1 MSSQISEIAS
11 SERARNDERRGA
23 MPIAVDSSGE
33 VRMTVQSARA
43 ERVSAPPGSVEFDA
57 DVLVIGGGPAGTWA
71 AISAAERGARVVLAD
86 KGFCGTSGATAAAGT
101 GVWYVD
107 PDQKLREAAMVNR
120 EKLGGN
126 LQDRRW
132 MARVL
137 DRTYEQSNRLADW
150 GYPYPVDD
158 NGKSQRNSLQGP
170 EYMRLMRK
178 RSKQAGVTILDHS
191 PALELLV
198 DEKGAVA
205 GASGLRRQ
213 KHDRWA
219 VRAGAVVIATGG
231 CAFLSKTLGSNVLTG
246 DGYLMAAE
254 AGAEFSSMEFSNPYA
269 ISPAF
274 GSVTKTL
281 FYGWATFTYE
291 DGSVVPGAASK
302 GGRSAIARALTQ
314 GSVYAQLDKADE
326 SVQRHMRASQPNFFL
341 PFDRT
346 GIDPFTDRF
355 PVTLRLEGTVRGTG
369 GLRIVDDTCATSVP
383 GLYAAGDAAT
393 RELICGGF
401 TGGGS
406 HNAAWAIS
414 SGTFAGQGAADYA
427 RQSGTSSG
435 RRLSSAGTVA
445 FRRRVMHPFKPAE
458 LASAVQVEV
467 FPYDLNYFR
476 EAGRLEGSLQR
487 LDALWTGIAQADAA
501 SADEVFRARESASML
516 ATARWMYRSA
526 LARKES
532 RGMHRRDDFPEQ
544 DDRQRHYI
552 TSGGLDE
559 VWTAARPHAEATYA
573 EAAE

>member
-1 MSSQISEIAS
+1 
-11 SERARNDERRGA
+11 
-23 MPIAVDSSGE
+23 
-33 VRMTVQSARA
+33 MTNQSIRA
-43 ERVSAPPGSVEFDA
+43 ERSSSASGSVEFDA

-101 GVWYVD
+101 GVWYVGPD
-107 PDQKLREAAMVNR
+107 PVLREAAMANR
-120 EKLGGN
+120 EKMGGY

-137 DRTYEQSNRLADW
+137 DRTYDRSNQLADW

-158 NGKSQRNSLQGP
+158 GGKSQRNSLQGP

-178 RSKQAGVTILDHS
+178 RTKQAGVTILDHS

-198 DEKGAVA
+198 DEDGAVA
-205 GASGLRRQ
+205 GATGERRQ
-213 KHDRWA
+213 KYDRWIVHA
-219 VRAGAVVIATGG
+219 KAVVIATGG

-254 AGAEFSSMEFSNPYA
+254 AGAEFTSMEFSNPYA
-269 ISPAF
+269 ISTAF

-281 FYGWATFTYE
+281 FFGWATFSYE

-302 GGRSAIARALTQ
+302 GGRSAIARALLQ
-314 GSVYAQLDKADE
+314 GPVYARLDKADND
-326 SVQRHMRASQPNFFL
+326 VQQHMRASQPNFFL

-369 GLRIVDDTCATSVP
+369 GLRIVNDDCATSVP

-406 HNAAWAIS
+406 HNAAWAMS
-414 SGTFAGQGAADYA
+414 SGSWAGQGAADYA
-427 RQSGTSSG
+427 RQMGPAT
-435 RRLSSAGTVA
+435 RRSLSRAGTAAVREA
-445 FRRRVMHPFKPAE
+445 SNRPFSPAD
-458 LASAVQVEV
+458 LTRAVREEV
-467 FPYDLNYFR
+467 VPYELNYFR
-476 EAGRLEGSLQR
+476 EAGRLSGALQR
-487 LDALWTGIAQADAA
+487 LDALWAEASAADAA
-501 SADEVFRARESASML
+501 TGSDVLRAREGAAML

-526 LARKES
+526 LARTEC
-532 RGMHRRDDFPEQ
+532 RGMHRRDDFPDQ

-559 VWTAARPHAEATYA
+559 VWTSFRPHAAAVYA

>member
-1 MSSQISEIAS
+1 
-11 SERARNDERRGA
+11 
-23 MPIAVDSSGE
+23 
-33 VRMTVQSARA
+33 MTIRSDRA
-43 ERVSAPPGSVEFDA
+43 ERKPVATGSVEFDV

-71 AISAAERGARVVLAD
+71 AVSAAERGARVVLAD

-107 PDQKLREAAMVNR
+107 PDPLLREAAMADR
-120 EKLGGN
+120 EKMGGY

-132 MARVL
+132 MERVL
-137 DRTYEQSNRLADW
+137 DLTYAQSNRLADW

-158 NGKSQRNSLQGP
+158 DGKSRRNSLQGP

-178 RSKQAGVTILDHS
+178 RTKQAGVTILDHS

-198 DEKGAVA
+198 DEAGAVA
-205 GASGLRRQ
+205 GATGLRRQ
-213 KHDRWA
+213 KGDRWT
-219 VRAGAVVIATGG
+219 VRARAVVIATGG

-254 AGAEFSSMEFSNPYA
+254 AGAELTSMEFSNPYA
-269 ISPAF
+269 ISAAF

-302 GGRSAIARALTQ
+302 GGRSAIARALVQ
-314 GSVYAQLDKADE
+314 GPVYAKLDKADGE
-326 SVQRHMRASQPNFFL
+326 VQRHMRASQPNFFL

-346 GIDPFTDRF
+346 GIDPFSDRF

-406 HNAAWAIS
+406 HNAAWAMS
-414 SGTFAGQGAADYA
+414 SGAWAGQGAAGYA
-427 RQSGTSSG
+427 EQLGSAATRSVSC
-435 RRLSSAGTVA
+435 AGTVGLRERANRA
-445 FRRRVMHPFKPAE
+445 FSPAG
-458 LASAVQVEV
+458 LTRAVQDEV
-467 FPYDLNYFR
+467 YPYDLNYFR
-476 EAGRLEGSLQR
+476 EAGRLGRSLQR
-487 LDALWTGIAQADAA
+487 LDALWAEASQADAA
-501 SADEVFRARESASML
+501 AESDLQRARESAAML
-516 ATARWMYRSA
+516 ATARWMYRSG

-532 RGMHRRDDFPEQ
+532 RGMHRRDDFPDQ
-544 DDRQRHYI
+544 DDRQRYYV
-552 TSGGLDE
+552 TTGGLDE
-559 VWTAARPHAEATYA
+559 VWTSVRPHAATTYA

>member
-1 MSSQISEIAS
+1 
-11 SERARNDERRGA
+11 
-23 MPIAVDSSGE
+23 
-33 VRMTVQSARA
+33 
-43 ERVSAPPGSVEFDA
+43 VSA
-57 DVLVIGGGPAGTWA
+57 A
-71 AISAAERGARVVLAD
+71 AHGARVVLAD

-107 PDQKLREAAMVNR
+107 PDSALREAAMANR
-120 EKLGGN
+120 EKLGGY

-137 DRTYEQSNRLADW
+137 DRTYEQSSRLADW

-158 NGKSQRNSLQGP
+158 SGKSQRNSLQGP

-178 RSKQAGVTILDHS
+178 RTKQAGVTILDHS

-198 DEKGAVA
+198 GADGAVA

-213 KHDRWA
+213 KHDRWT
-219 VRAGAVVIATGG
+219 VRSKAVVIATGG

-254 AGAEFSSMEFSNPYA
+254 VGAEFSSMEFSNPYA
-269 ISPAF
+269 ISAAF

-302 GGRSAIARALTQ
+302 GGRSAIARALLQ
-314 GSVYAQLDKADE
+314 GPVYARLDKADND
-326 SVQRHMRASQPNFFL
+326 VQRHMRASQPNFFL

-346 GIDPFTDRF
+346 GIDPFRERF

-369 GLRIVDDTCATSVP
+369 GLRIIDDSCATSVP

-406 HNAAWAIS
+406 HNAAWAMS
-414 SGTFAGQGAADYA
+414 SGTWAGQGAADYA
-427 RQSGTSSG
+427 RQLGRTS
-435 RRLSSAGTVA
+435 RREVSSAGTVA
-445 FRRRVMHPFKPAE
+445 FQNRSRRAIEPAV
-458 LASAVQVEV
+458 LAKAVQNEV
-467 FPYDLNYFR
+467 FPYELNYFR
-476 EAGRLEGSLQR
+476 DASRLQESLAR
-487 LDALWTGIAQADAA
+487 LDAAWLDVSEADAA
-501 SADEVFRARESASML
+501 NTSDVLRAREAAAML

-526 LARKES
+526 LTRQES
-532 RGMHRRDDFPEQ
+532 RGMHRRDDFPDQ
-544 DDRQRHYI
+544 DNGQRHYV
-552 TSGGLDE
+552 TTGGLDDI
-559 VWTAARPHAEATYA
+559 WTSVRPHADVAYA

>member
-1 MSSQISEIAS
+1 
-11 SERARNDERRGA
+11 
-23 MPIAVDSSGE
+23 
-33 VRMTVQSARA
+33 MTNRSIRA
-43 ERVSAPPGSVEFDA
+43 EGTSSAAGSVEFDA

-71 AISAAERGARVVLAD
+71 AIGAAEQGARVVLAD

-107 PDQKLREAAMVNR
+107 PDPALREAAMADR
-120 EKLGGN
+120 EKMGGY

-132 MARVL
+132 MTRVL
-137 DRTYEQSNRLADW
+137 DRTYDRSNQLADW
-150 GYPYPVDD
+150 GYPYPVDS

-178 RSKQAGVTILDHS
+178 RTKQAGVTILDHS

-198 DEKGAVA
+198 DENGAVA
-205 GASGLRRQ
+205 GATGERRQ
-213 KHDRWA
+213 KHDRWT
-219 VRAGAVVIATGG
+219 VRAKAVVIATGG

-254 AGAEFSSMEFSNPYA
+254 AGAEFTSMEFSNPYA
-269 ISPAF
+269 ISTAF

-281 FYGWATFTYE
+281 FFGWATFSYE

-302 GGRSAIARALTQ
+302 GGRSAIARALLQ
-314 GSVYAQLDKADE
+314 GPVYARLDKAD
-326 SVQRHMRASQPNFFL
+326 SDVRQHMRVSQPNFFL

-369 GLRIVDDTCATSVP
+369 GLRIAGDDCATSVP

-406 HNAAWAIS
+406 HNAAWAMS
-414 SGTFAGQGAADYA
+414 SGSWAGQGAADYA
-427 RQSGTSSG
+427 LRIGPATKRS
-435 RRLSSAGTVA
+435 LSRAGTVA
-445 FRRRVMHPFKPAE
+445 LRENSTRRFNPEE
-458 LASAVQVEV
+458 LTRAVRDEV
-467 FPYDLNYFR
+467 FPYELNYFR
-476 EAGRLEGSLQR
+476 EAGRLNGSLQR
-487 LDALWTGIAQADAA
+487 LDALWGEVSGADAA
-501 SADEVFRARESASML
+501 TRSDVLRAREGAAML

-526 LARKES
+526 LARTES
-532 RGMHRRDDFPEQ
+532 RGMHRRDDFPDQ
-544 DDRQRHYI
+544 DERQRHYV

-559 VWTAARPHAEATYA
+559 VWTSFRPHAAATYA